1 MKLTS
6 QQVYPADHSLA
17 KMMSRLLLTLH
28 LNPCFRATLK
38 REWVSSIQIIYTETV
53 GFEGREYFL
62 SVGSLQDMAQHVAN
76 WLSSVLMDAPSPNNL
91 TKEAITE
98 LQVEALSKCEIASA
112 VRAQYGKGFI
122 AGQPVPGFLEE
133 AGEQYRT
140 ETFFAAK
147 VFSNTEKWFGV
158 PIYLMSGKRVGQT
171 KQTKVVIEF
180 HSLSPLGSTKITFD
194 VVKNKVEMPFI
205 LKTPGA
211 GFELESVL
219 GGINLTP
226 SVDGH
231 TRLLLDAMR
240 GDKSLAS
247 SPDFGVETWRLITPI
262 VEAWKQDTFSPIPQ
276 YEAGGMPAE
285 ALALIRNDD
294 REWFI

>member
-1 MKLTS
+1 MKSTK
-6 QQVYPADHSLA
+6 QAYVADHSLA

-28 LNPCFRATLK
+28 LNPCFRAILS
-38 REWVSSIQIIYTETV
+38 RDWVASMEFIYTENV
-53 GFEGREYFL
+53 GYEGREYFL
-62 SVGSLQDMAQHVAN
+62 SMGSLQDMGPHVAN
-76 WLSSVLMDAPSPNNL
+76 WLSLVLMDAPSPNNL

-98 LQVEALSKCEIASA
+98 RQVEALSKCQIASA

-180 HSLSPLGSTKITFD
+180 HPLSSLGSTKITFD

-262 VEAWKQDTFSPIPQ
+262 VEAWKRDTSSPISQ

-285 ALALIRNDD
+285 ALALIRDD
-294 REWFI
+294 GREWFI